1 MDGGGGGAE
10 TESSVDN
17 ILCAL
22 WHTVTAG
29 FWCLGLGDMMTTEL
43 GGTLPL
49 PCVCIVCV
57 YVTLCV
63 PVCVTCVYVS
73 QCVCVYVTM
82 AHVI

>member
-1 MDGGGGGAE
+1 
-10 TESSVDN
+10 
-17 ILCAL
+17 
-22 WHTVTAG
+22 
-29 FWCLGLGDMMTTEL
+29 MTTEL

-49 PCVCIVCV
+49 PCVRVVCV